1 MMKTCIGCGQQ
12 SPIAAMFCTH
22 CGAALSTSQSSQSG
36 RPVISMR
43 GPNTPPSA
51 QPTANHESQP
61 VLPTVH
67 SSQLFSQS
75 PYQPA
80 STQSLSAQPTGSR
93 SSTKVIAVSV
103 IALVAI
109 VAGILLFASSNDSQ
123 PDQARPSSGQVTPN
137 NSETS
142 DDAETTDYYPV
153 QNYASWDDFPASY
166 RTNFLSACMSESTY
180 ELCFCAL
187 ETMEANFTLDEV
199 LEVEA
204 AESYGEDV
212 SWFYSAIAAECI

>member
-1 MMKTCIGCGQQ
+1 
-12 SPIAAMFCTH
+12 
-22 CGAALSTSQSSQSG
+22 
-36 RPVISMR
+36 MR
-43 GPNTPPSA
+43 GPNSPPSA
-51 QPTANHESQP
+51 QPTAHRESQP
-61 VLPTVH
+61 VLPTLH
-67 SSQLFSQS
+67 SSQPSSQS

-80 STQSLSAQPTGSR
+80 TTQSLSAQPTGSR

-109 VAGILLFASSNDSQ
+109 VAGILIFAGNNDSQ
-123 PDQARPSSGQVTPN
+123 PEQARPSSGQVTPN
-137 NSETS
+137 DS
-142 DDAETTDYYPV
+142 DAYEEADASDYYPT
-153 QNYASWDDFPASY
+153 QNYSSWDDFPAYY
-166 RTNFLSACMSESTY
+166 RSNFLNACMTESTY
-180 ELCFCAL
+180 ELCLCAL